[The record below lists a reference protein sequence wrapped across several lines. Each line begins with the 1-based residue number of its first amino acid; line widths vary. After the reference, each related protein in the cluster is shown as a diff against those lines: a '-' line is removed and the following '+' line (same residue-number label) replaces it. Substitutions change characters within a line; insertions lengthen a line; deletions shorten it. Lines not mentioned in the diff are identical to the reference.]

1 MNIIFMCVLQW
12 SMLDPSQIPM
22 LHWLAVGS
30 ILKYCFRGL
39 FLVGLSKNLH
49 WIPLS
54 HITQC
59 GKKIFRE
66 NRIQCNFTQICK
78 KKKFKFRQCTV
89 WNTLWKLRKFSA
101 TRFFRKN
108 SVKSTFALKPY
119 PKLQLGKFNYKL
131 SISVMKAQIIAKIT
145 FVAVKDEGLKISN

>member
-1 MNIIFMCVLQW
+1 MCVLQW

-78 KKKFKFRQCTV
+78 KKNSNFVSAQCGTHYG
-89 WNTLWKLRKFSA
+89 NCGSFLPRI
-101 TRFFRKN
+101 FRKS
-108 SVKSTFALKPY
+108 SVKSTFLFTQNKDLY
-119 PKLQLGKFNYKL
+119 SKLIWQKKLRASEFLVILSQCVKWKNYFYQKCVVK
-131 SISVMKAQIIAKIT
+131 ST
-145 FVAVKDEGLKISN
+145 F